1 MVFLHKMSP
10 KPGSV
15 HRRKRL
21 GTGQGSGHGQT
32 STKGQ
37 KGQNSTAGSS
47 KPDGFEGGQMPMLR
61 RIPKS
66 GFSNR
71 QFRTVYEWT
80 NVSILDK
87 HFENG
92 AKVTPESLVSGRLVK
107 KGDLV
112 KVLGD
117 GEISKKLTVR
127 AHAFSKSA
135 KEKIEKAGGKAEL
148 IAAEAAAEQ
157 KPAEKKPAEKKPA
170 EKKSAK
176 K

>member
-1 MVFLHKMSP
+1 MPGIHQLRP

-15 HRRKRL
+15 QRKKRL

-37 KGQNSTAGSS
+37 KGQNATAGGS
-47 KPDGFEGGQMPMLR
+47 KRDGFEGGQMPLLR

-71 QFRTVYEWT
+71 RFRIVYEWT

-92 AKVTPESLVSGRLVK
+92 TEVTPELLIRKRLIK
-107 KGDLV
+107 KGELV

-117 GEISKKLTVR
+117 GVINKKLTVR
-127 AHAFSKSA
+127 AHSFSGSA

-148 IAAEAAAEQ
+148 IIEAEPEA
-157 KPAEKKPAEKKPA
+157 KPGK
-170 EKKSAK
+170 
-176 K
+176 

>member
-1 MVFLHKMSP
+1 MISLHNLAP

-15 HRRKRL
+15 HRKKRL

-37 KGQNSTAGSS
+37 KGQNATAGGS
-47 KPDGFEGGQMPMLR
+47 KRDGFEGGQMPLLR

-71 QFRTVYEWT
+71 RFRVVYEWT

-92 AKVTPESLVSGRLVK
+92 AEVTPAALVGRKLIK

-117 GEISKKLTVR
+117 GDIKKKLTVR
-127 AHAFSKSA
+127 AHAFSGSA
-135 KEKIEKAGGKAEL
+135 REKIEKAGGKAEL
-148 IAAEAAAEQ
+148 LAEVKREN
-157 KPAEKKPAEKKPA
+157 KTNK
-170 EKKSAK
+170 
-176 K
+176 

>member
-1 MVFLHKMSP
+1 MVSLHKMSP

-37 KGQNSTAGSS
+37 KGQNATAGGS
-47 KPDGFEGGQMPMLR
+47 KPDGFEGGQMPLLR

-66 GFSNR
+66 GFSNK
-71 QFRTVYEWT
+71 QFRVVYEWT
-80 NVSILDK
+80 NVSILNK

-92 AKVTPESLVSGRLVK
+92 AEVTPETLVSGRLIK
-107 KGDLV
+107 KGELV

-117 GEISKKLTVR
+117 GEITKKLTVR
-127 AHAFSKSA
+127 VHAFSRSA

-148 IAAEAAAEQ
+148 IAAVV
-157 KPAEKKPAEKKPA
+157 KPESKPLSKRESERESKRDKK
-170 EKKSAK
+170 
-176 K
+176 

>member
-1 MVFLHKMSP
+1 MPGIHQLHP

-15 HRRKRL
+15 HRKKRL

-37 KGQNSTAGSS
+37 KGQNSTAGGS
-47 KPDGFEGGQMPMLR
+47 KRDGFEGGQMPMLR

-66 GFSNR
+66 GFSNKR
-71 QFRTVYEWT
+71 FRVVYEWT

-92 AKVTPESLVSGRLVK
+92 TAVTPEMLVKRRLIK

-117 GEISKKLTVR
+117 GVINKKLTVT
-127 AHAFSKSA
+127 AHAFSGSA
-135 KEKIEKAGGKAEL
+135 KEKIEKAGGKTVL
-148 IAAEAAAEQ
+148 IVEA
-157 KPAEKKPAEKKPA
+157 KTDLNPAK
-170 EKKSAK
+170 
-176 K
+176 

>member
-1 MVFLHKMSP
+1 MAFLHKLSP

-15 HRRKRL
+15 HRKKRL

-47 KPDGFEGGQMPMLR
+47 RRDGFEGGQMPLLR

-66 GFSNR
+66 GFSNKR
-71 QFRTVYEWT
+71 FRTVYEWT
-80 NVSILDK
+80 NVAILDK

-92 AKVTPESLVSGRLVK
+92 AEVTPDSLIGHRLIK

-117 GEISKKLTVR
+117 GIINKKLTVK
-127 AHAFSKSA
+127 AHAFSQSA
-135 KEKIEKAGGKAEL
+135 KEKIEKAGGK
-148 IAAEAAAEQ
+148 IFYAAHGGGSATLA
-157 KPAEKKPAEKKPA
+157 
-170 EKKSAK
+170 SAK
-176 K
+176 SLADRHGSQT

>member
-37 KGQNSTAGSS
+37 KGQNATAGGA
-47 KPDGFEGGQMPMLR
+47 KRDGFEGGQMPLLR

-66 GFSNR
+66 GFSNK
-71 QFRTVYEWT
+71 QFRVVYEWT

-92 AKVTPESLVSGRLVK
+92 AKVTPEALVAGRLVK

-117 GEISKKLTVR
+117 GEITKKLIVTV
-127 AHAFSKSA
+127 HAFSKSA
-135 KEKIEKAGGKAEL
+135 KEKIEKAGGTAEL
-148 IAAEAAAEQ
+148 IVAEAKQES
-157 KPAEKKPAEKKPA
+157 KPERKPGKK
-170 EKKSAK
+170 
-176 K
+176 

>member
-1 MVFLHKMSP
+1 MPGIHQLRP

-37 KGQNSTAGSS
+37 KGQNSTAGGS
-47 KPDGFEGGQMPMLR
+47 KRDGFEGGQMPLLR

-66 GFSNR
+66 GFSNKR
-71 QFRTVYEWT
+71 FRVVYEWT

-92 AKVTPESLVSGRLVK
+92 TEITPELLVRKRLIK
-107 KGDLV
+107 KGELL

-117 GEISKKLTVR
+117 GVLNKKLTVK
-127 AHAFSKSA
+127 AHAFSGSA
-135 KEKIEKAGGKAEL
+135 KEKIEKAGGKTEL
-148 IAAEAAAEQ
+148 IAGT
-157 KPAEKKPAEKKPA
+157 KPETKPGK
-170 EKKSAK
+170 
-176 K
+176 

>member
-1 MVFLHKMSP
+1 MVVLHKLSP

-15 HRRKRL
+15 HRKKRL

-37 KGQNSTAGSS
+37 KGQNATAGGS
-47 KPDGFEGGQMPMLR
+47 KRDGFEGGQMPLLR

-66 GFSNR
+66 WFSNR
-71 QFRTVYEWT
+71 RFRTVYEWT

-87 HFENG
+87 NFENG
-92 AKVTPESLVSGRLVK
+92 AEVTPESLIATGLIK

-117 GEISKKLTVR
+117 GVINKKLTVR
-127 AHAFSKSA
+127 VHAFSRSA

-148 IAAEAAAEQ
+148 IVKAKPEA
-157 KPAEKKPAEKKPA
+157 KGK
-170 EKKSAK
+170 
-176 K
+176 

>member
-1 MVFLHKMSP
+1 MILLHKMSP

-37 KGQNSTAGSS
+37 KGQNATAGGS
-47 KPDGFEGGQMPMLR
+47 KRDGFEGGQMPLLR

-66 GFSNR
+66 GFSNK

-87 HFENG
+87 LFENG
-92 AKVTPESLVSGRLVK
+92 AEVTPETLVSGRLIK
-107 KGDLV
+107 KGELV

-117 GEISKKLTVR
+117 GEITKKLNVR
-127 AHAFSKSA
+127 VHAFSKSA

-148 IAAEAAAEQ
+148 IAAKVKPES
-157 KPAEKKPAEKKPA
+157 KPASKREIKRSKK
-170 EKKSAK
+170 
-176 K
+176 

>member
-1 MVFLHKMSP
+1 MPGIHQLRP

-15 HRRKRL
+15 HRKKRL

-37 KGQNSTAGSS
+37 KGQNATAGGS
-47 KPDGFEGGQMPMLR
+47 KRDGFEGGQMPMLR

-66 GFSNR
+66 GFSNKR
-71 QFRTVYEWT
+71 FRVVYEWT

-87 HFENG
+87 HFDNG
-92 AKVTPESLVSGRLVK
+92 TEVTPELLVKKRLIK

-117 GEISKKLTVR
+117 GVINKKLTVT
-127 AHAFSKSA
+127 AHAFSGSA
-135 KEKIEKAGGKAEL
+135 KEKIEKAGGKTVL
-148 IAAEAAAEQ
+148 IVEA
-157 KPAEKKPAEKKPA
+157 KTDLNPAK
-170 EKKSAK
+170 
-176 K
+176 

>member
-1 MVFLHKMSP
+1 MAFIHTLKP

-15 HRRKRL
+15 HRKKRL

-37 KGQNSTAGSS
+37 KGQNSTAGGS
-47 KPDGFEGGQMPMLR
+47 KRDGFEGGQMPFLR

-71 QFRTVYEWT
+71 RFRLVYEWT

-87 HFENG
+87 NFENG
-92 AKVTPESLVSGRLVK
+92 AEVTPESLIAKRLIK
-107 KGDLV
+107 KGELV

-117 GEISKKLTVR
+117 GVINKKLTVR
-127 AHAFSKSA
+127 VHAFSGSA
-135 KEKIEKAGGKAEL
+135 KEKIEKAGGKTEL
-148 IAAEAAAEQ
+148 IVKAAPEA
-157 KPAEKKPAEKKPA
+157 KKPETKKP
-170 EKKSAK
+170 EGKPGK
-176 K
+176 

>member
-1 MVFLHKMSP
+1 MAVLHKLYP

-15 HRRKRL
+15 HRKKRL

-37 KGQNSTAGSS
+37 KGQNSTAGGS
-47 KPDGFEGGQMPMLR
+47 KRDGFEGGQMPLLR

-66 GFSNR
+66 GFSNKK
-71 QFRTVYEWT
+71 FRAVYEWT

-92 AKVTPESLVSGRLVK
+92 SEVNPDTLVQRRLIK

-117 GEISKKLTVR
+117 GVINKKLTVKV
-127 AHAFSKSA
+127 HAFSKSA
-135 KEKIEKAGGKAEL
+135 KEKIEKAGGKTELLVKAKAED
-148 IAAEAAAEQ
+148 
-157 KPAEKKPAEKKPA
+157 KPAKK
-170 EKKSAK
+170 
-176 K
+176 

>member
-1 MVFLHKMSP
+1 MPGIHQLQP

-15 HRRKRL
+15 HRKKRL

-37 KGQNSTAGSS
+37 KGQNSTAGGS
-47 KPDGFEGGQMPMLR
+47 KRDGFEGGQMPLLR

-71 QFRTVYEWT
+71 RFRTVYEWT

-92 AKVTPESLVSGRLVK
+92 TEVTPELLVRKRLIK
-107 KGDLV
+107 KGDRV

-117 GEISKKLTVR
+117 GVINKKLTVK
-127 AHAFSKSA
+127 AHSFSGSA

-148 IAAEAAAEQ
+148 IVKAKPEA
-157 KPAEKKPAEKKPA
+157 KPAK
-170 EKKSAK
+170 
-176 K
+176 

>member
-1 MVFLHKMSP
+1 MVLLHKMSP

-21 GTGQGSGHGQT
+21 GIGQGSGHGQT

-37 KGQNSTAGSS
+37 KGQNATAGGS
-47 KPDGFEGGQMPMLR
+47 KRDGFEGGQMPLLR

-66 GFSNR
+66 GFSNK
-71 QFRTVYEWT
+71 QFRSVYEWT

-92 AKVTPESLVSGRLVK
+92 AEVTPESLVSGRLIK
-107 KGDLV
+107 KGELV

-117 GEISKKLTVR
+117 GEIAKKLTVR
-127 AHAFSKSA
+127 VHAFSKSA

-148 IAAEAAAEQ
+148 IAAKV
-157 KPAEKKPAEKKPA
+157 KPESKPEKK
-170 EKKSAK
+170 
-176 K
+176 

>member
-1 MVFLHKMSP
+1 MILLHKMSP

-15 HRRKRL
+15 HRKKRL

-37 KGQNSTAGSS
+37 KGQNATAGGS
-47 KPDGFEGGQMPMLR
+47 KRDGFEGGQMPLLR

-66 GFSNR
+66 GFSNK

-87 HFENG
+87 NFENG
-92 AKVTPESLVSGRLVK
+92 AEVTPQTLVSSRLIK

-117 GEISKKLTVR
+117 GEITKKLTVR
-127 AHAFSKSA
+127 VHAFSKSA

-148 IAAEAAAEQ
+148 IAAEA
-157 KPAEKKPAEKKPA
+157 KPESKQASKREIKRKAKQDKK
-170 EKKSAK
+170 
-176 K
+176 

>member
-1 MVFLHKMSP
+1 MILLHKMSP

-37 KGQNSTAGSS
+37 KGQNATAGGS
-47 KPDGFEGGQMPMLR
+47 KRDGFEGGQMPLLR

-66 GFSNR
+66 GFSNK

-92 AKVTPESLVSGRLVK
+92 AEVTPETLVSGRLIK
-107 KGDLV
+107 KGELV

-117 GEISKKLTVR
+117 GEITKKLNVR
-127 AHAFSKSA
+127 VHAFSKSA

-148 IAAEAAAEQ
+148 IAAKVKPES
-157 KPAEKKPAEKKPA
+157 KPASKREIKRSKK
-170 EKKSAK
+170 
-176 K
+176 

>member
-1 MVFLHKMSP
+1 MILLHKMSP

-15 HRRKRL
+15 HRKKRL

-37 KGQNSTAGSS
+37 KGQNATAGGS
-47 KPDGFEGGQMPMLR
+47 KRDGFEGGQMPLLR

-66 GFSNR
+66 GFSNK
-71 QFRTVYEWT
+71 QFRAVYEWT

-92 AKVTPESLVSGRLVK
+92 AEVTPETLVSGRLIK
-107 KGDLV
+107 KGELV

-117 GEISKKLTVR
+117 GEITKKLTVR
-127 AHAFSKSA
+127 VHAFSKSA
-135 KEKIEKAGGKAEL
+135 KEKSEKAGGKAEL
-148 IAAEAAAEQ
+148 IAAKV
-157 KPAEKKPAEKKPA
+157 KPDSKPEGKRDKK
-170 EKKSAK
+170 
-176 K
+176 